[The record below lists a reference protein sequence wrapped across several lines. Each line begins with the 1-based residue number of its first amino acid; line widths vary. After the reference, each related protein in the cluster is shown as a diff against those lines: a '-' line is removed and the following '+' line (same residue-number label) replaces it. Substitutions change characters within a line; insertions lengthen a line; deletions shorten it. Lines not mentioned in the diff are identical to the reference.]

1 MGGRFSSLLLDGEL
15 QDLESDFALSEQI
28 AFADLTSN
36 KMEDVSID
44 LILQIKRRLKDIQEE
59 IV

>member
-36 KMEDVSID
+36 KMEDVSPI
-44 LILQIKRRLKDIQEE
+44 ISSAKH
-59 IV
+59 